1 MVIGPDFC
9 RDMRNTEAPA
19 VDALLREA
27 FGGDAEVRLVH
38 ALRKSG
44 KMMGEMVLPYEGGVV
59 GYAALSQM
67 TAPKGWLA
75 LAPVAIA
82 QDMRGR
88 RHGVRMIG
96 LITEW
101 ARITQTPLVVVGPRG
116 FYEKAGFS
124 HAHAQ
129 GLETPYP
136 QDDTMIAG
144 IDGIPYERLV
154 YPKAFKDL

>member
-9 RDMRNTEAPA
+9 RDMRRVEEPG
-19 VDALLREA
+19 VDALLRAA
-27 FGGDAEVRLVH
+27 FGGEDEVRLVR

-44 KMMGEMVLPYEGGVV
+44 KMAGEMVLPYEGGVA
-59 GYAALSQM
+59 GYAALSQL

-82 QDMRGR
+82 QHMRGR
-88 RHGVRMIG
+88 RHGVRMVG
-96 LITEW
+96 LIAEW
-101 ARITQTPLVVVGPRG
+101 ARITATPLVVVGPRG

-124 HAHAQ
+124 HAKAQ

-136 QDDTMIAG
+136 LEATMIAG
-144 IDGIPYERLV
+144 IEGAPYERLI
-154 YPKAFKDL
+154 YPAAFTNV

>member
-1 MVIGPDFC
+1 MVVGPDFC
-9 RDMRNTEAPA
+9 RDMRAVEEPA
-19 VDALLREA
+19 VDALLRAA
-27 FGGDAEVRLVH
+27 FGGEAEVRLVH

-59 GYAALSQM
+59 GYAALSQL

-82 QDMRGR
+82 DHMRGR
-88 RHGVRMIG
+88 RNGQRMVG

-101 ARITQTPLVVVGPRG
+101 ARITQTPIVVVGPVQ
-116 FYEKAGFS
+116 FYERAGFS
-124 HAHAQ
+124 RANAQ

-136 QDDTMIAG
+136 LERTLIAG
-144 IDGIPYERLV
+144 VEGIPVERLI
-154 YPKAFKDL
+154 YPNAFKDL